1 MGYMR
6 WRLRT
11 GSRQA
16 FPVAA
21 AYPVSTTAPWWR
33 TVPVVVAFGPETK
46 VMEVGGLMMCKGDAP
61 QIGGH
66 PDIRY

>member
-1 MGYMR
+1 M
-6 WRLRT
+6 
-11 GSRQA
+11 
-16 FPVAA
+16 AA

-33 TVPVVVAFGPETK
+33 TVPVVVAFGPESK

-61 QIGGH
+61 QLGGH